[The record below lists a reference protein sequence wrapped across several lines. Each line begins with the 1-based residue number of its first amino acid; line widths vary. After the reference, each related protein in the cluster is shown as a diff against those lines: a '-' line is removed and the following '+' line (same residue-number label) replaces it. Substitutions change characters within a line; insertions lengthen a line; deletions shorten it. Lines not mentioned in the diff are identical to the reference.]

1 MGDERHGRIE
11 NEIAA
16 CVSRNIKNGAYWF
29 RVVSRRRDATR
40 DAHPT
45 VKPLK
50 SMVLR
55 ATRRATRDAHPTVK
69 PLKSMVF
76 ERTRRGYTP

>member
-1 MGDERHGRIE
+1 MKNEIVACVSRKVGAVERHERHGRIK

-16 CVSRNIKNGAYWF
+16 CVSRNMKDVAYRS
-29 RVVSRRRDATR
+29 RVVSGRRDARRATRR

-50 SMVLR
+50 SI
-55 ATRRATRDAHPTVK
+55 
-69 PLKSMVF
+69 VF
-76 ERTRRGYTP
+76 ERARRGYTP